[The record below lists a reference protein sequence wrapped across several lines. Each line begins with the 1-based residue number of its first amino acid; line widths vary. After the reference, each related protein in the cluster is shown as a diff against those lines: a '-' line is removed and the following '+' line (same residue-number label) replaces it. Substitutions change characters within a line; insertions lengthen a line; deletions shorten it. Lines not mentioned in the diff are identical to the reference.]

1 MQNYTTKAAEADI
14 TQYALKMQ
22 RAYTKKYREE
32 NPDKVKRWRA
42 NAVVNAYKKLVQS
55 DAAYFVERGAIINE

>member
-1 MQNYTTKAAEADI
+1 MQNYATDTAEAEI
-14 TQYALKMQ
+14 RQYALKMQ

-32 NPDKVKRWRA
+32 NPDKVKQWRA

-55 DAAYFVERGAIINE
+55 DASYFVDRGVINE

>member
-1 MQNYTTKAAEADI
+1 MQNYATDTAEAEI
-14 TQYALKMQ
+14 RQYALKMQ

-32 NPDKVKRWRA
+32 NPDKVKQWRA

-55 DAAYFVERGAIINE
+55 DASYFVDRGIINE

>member
-1 MQNYTTKAAEADI
+1 MQNYARNTAEAEI
-14 TQYALKMQ
+14 KKYALKMQ

-32 NPDKVKRWRA
+32 NPDKVKQWRA

-55 DAAYFVERGAIINE
+55 DASYFVDRGVINE

>member
-1 MQNYTTKAAEADI
+1 MQNNATDTAEAEI
-14 TQYALKMQ
+14 GQYALKMQ

-32 NPDKVKRWRA
+32 NPDKVKQWRA

-55 DAAYFVERGAIINE
+55 DASYFVDRGVINE

>member
-1 MQNYTTKAAEADI
+1 MQNYAKDTAEAEI
-14 TQYALKMQ
+14 RQYALKMQ

-32 NPDKVKRWRA
+32 NPDKVKQWRA

-55 DAAYFVERGAIINE
+55 DASYFVDRGVINE

>member
-1 MQNYTTKAAEADI
+1 MQNYATNTAEAEI
-14 TQYALKMQ
+14 RQYALKMQ

-32 NPDKVKRWRA
+32 NPDKVKQWRA

-55 DAAYFVERGAIINE
+55 DASYFVDRGIINE

>member
-1 MQNYTTKAAEADI
+1 MQNYATNTAEAEI
-14 TQYALKMQ
+14 RQYALKMQ

-32 NPDKVKRWRA
+32 NPDKVKQWRA

-55 DAAYFVERGAIINE
+55 DASYFVDRGGNQ

>member
-1 MQNYTTKAAEADI
+1 MQNYAKDTAEAEI
-14 TQYALKMQ
+14 RQYALKMQ

-32 NPDKVKRWRA
+32 NPDKVKQWRA

-55 DAAYFVERGAIINE
+55 NASYFVDRGVINE

>member
-1 MQNYTTKAAEADI
+1 MQNYATDTAEAEI
-14 TQYALKMQ
+14 RQYALKMQ

-32 NPDKVKRWRA
+32 NPDKVKQWRA

-55 DAAYFVERGAIINE
+55 DAS

>member
-1 MQNYTTKAAEADI
+1 MQNYATNTAEAEI
-14 TQYALKMQ
+14 KQYALKMQ

-32 NPDKVKRWRA
+32 NPDKVKQWRA

-55 DAAYFVERGAIINE
+55 DASYFVDRGVINE

>member
-1 MQNYTTKAAEADI
+1 MQNYATDAAEAEI
-14 TQYALKMQ
+14 RQYALKMQ

-32 NPDKVKRWRA
+32 NPDKVKQWRA

-55 DAAYFVERGAIINE
+55 DASYFVDRGVINE

>member
-1 MQNYTTKAAEADI
+1 MQNYATNTAEAEI
-14 TQYALKMQ
+14 RQYALKMQ

-32 NPDKVKRWRA
+32 NPDKVKQWRA

-55 DAAYFVERGAIINE
+55 DASYFVDRGLINE

>member
-1 MQNYTTKAAEADI
+1 MQNYATNTAEAEI
-14 TQYALKMQ
+14 RQYTLKMQ

-32 NPDKVKRWRA
+32 NPDKVKQWRA

-55 DAAYFVERGAIINE
+55 DASYFVDRGVINE

>member
-1 MQNYTTKAAEADI
+1 MQNYATDTAEAEI
-14 TQYALKMQ
+14 RQYALKMQ

-32 NPDKVKRWRA
+32 NPDKVKQWRA

-55 DAAYFVERGAIINE
+55 NASYFVDRGAINE

>member
-1 MQNYTTKAAEADI
+1 MQNYATNTAEAEI
-14 TQYALKMQ
+14 RQYALKMQ

-32 NPDKVKRWRA
+32 NPDKVKQWRA

-55 DAAYFVERGAIINE
+55 DASYFVDRGVINE

>member
-1 MQNYTTKAAEADI
+1 MQNYATDTAEAEI
-14 TQYALKMQ
+14 KKYALKMQ

-32 NPDKVKRWRA
+32 NPDKVKQWRA

-55 DAAYFVERGAIINE
+55 DASYFVDRGVINE

>member
-1 MQNYTTKAAEADI
+1 MQNYTTNTAEAEI
-14 TQYALKMQ
+14 KKYALKMQ

-32 NPDKVKRWRA
+32 NQDKVKQWRA

-55 DAAYFVERGAIINE
+55 DASYFVDRGVINE

>member
-1 MQNYTTKAAEADI
+1 MQNYTTNTAEAEI
-14 TQYALKMQ
+14 KKYALKMQ

-32 NPDKVKRWRA
+32 NPDKVKQWRA

-55 DAAYFVERGAIINE
+55 DASYFVDRGVINE

>member
-1 MQNYTTKAAEADI
+1 MQNYATNTAEAEI
-14 TQYALKMQ
+14 RHYALKMQ

-32 NPDKVKRWRA
+32 NPDKVKQWRA

-55 DAAYFVERGAIINE
+55 DASYFVDRGAINE

>member
-1 MQNYTTKAAEADI
+1 MQNYTTDTAEAEI
-14 TQYALKMQ
+14 RQYALKMQ

-32 NPDKVKRWRA
+32 NPDKVKQWRA

-55 DAAYFVERGAIINE
+55 DASYFVDRGVINE

>member
-1 MQNYTTKAAEADI
+1 MQNYATNTAEAVI
-14 TQYALKMQ
+14 RQYALKMQ

-32 NPDKVKRWRA
+32 NPDKVKQWRA

-55 DAAYFVERGAIINE
+55 DASYFVDRGVINE